1 MSGINTSIYPLPDI
15 IQDTLDNVA
24 VTNSNLEESATFL
37 VSTESILNIVDNV
50 IRVQAE
56 AVNDEL
62 VDLNY
67 ANGLFISNAA
77 GRCVTEYVPAILAV
91 ATPTTVASI
100 TIPDLGTYLINYSF
114 QVNTITTAGDPT
126 PLTSAFITWTLAG
139 DALANNNYTMTFYP
153 NYAIREKDTFEMT
166 ISGTF
171 PIYVTESD
179 SVLAMRVNNAPED
192 GALQTT
198 AIYASLTSCYISP
211 YFPV

>member
-1 MSGINTSIYPLPDI
+1 MSGVNTSIYPLPDI

-24 VTNSNLEESATFL
+24 VTNSNLQESATFL
-37 VSTESILNIVDNV
+37 TSTNSILNIVDNIV
-50 IRVQAE
+50 SNQAE
-56 AVNDEL
+56 AVYDEL
-62 VDLNY
+62 FDLNY
-67 ANGLFISNAA
+67 ANGLFLTNVA
-77 GRCVTEYVPAILAV
+77 GRCVTEYVIAIPAV

-100 TIPDLGTYLINYSF
+100 TIPDLGTYLIHYSF
-114 QVNTITTAGDPT
+114 QVLTNTPNGDPT

-139 DALANNNYTMTFYP
+139 DALANNNYSMTFYP
-153 NYAIREKDTFEMT
+153 NYAIREKKTFEMT

-192 GALQTT
+192 GALATE
-198 AIYASLTSCYISP
+198 AIHASLTSCYISP